1 MPMLSDL
8 FAFLNVWQAPINA
21 WRVFPLPAKKP
32 WKFAKKTHALTMNWT
47 LQKEIGWKPKS
58 DQNVQISTIKCY
70 QLANC
75 LIMHDDAG
83 IDWWHLTWM
92 RVRMQFSSK

>member
-32 WKFAKKTHALTMNWT
+32 GNLPKKNLHALTTNWT

-58 DQNVQISTIKCY
+58 DQNVQISTTKCY
-70 QLANC
+70 QLANG
-75 LIMHDDAG
+75 LIINA
-83 IDWWHLTWM
+83 
-92 RVRMQFSSK
+92 